1 MDYSRYEQIT
11 FEREGRIL
19 RVTLNR
25 PDKLNAVNE
34 QLHYELGQVFHD
46 IGLDEDADVII
57 LTGAGKA
64 FCAGGDFALMERTS
78 SRPST
83 YSASNIEGKR
93 IVYSLVELEKPI
105 ICRMN
110 GDAIGLG
117 ATIALLCDI
126 IVASEDAR
134 IADPHVRAGL
144 VAGDG
149 GALIWPQL
157 IGYARAKEMLL
168 LGTRLSAGEAK
179 EMGLINRVVPAAR
192 LDDEVNTIAETLANG
207 AVRAISWTKSVANI
221 GLKRLMHDIMD
232 SGMAYEA
239 LSMHDDFHKK
249 TVASFLERGKDGL
262 K

>member
-1 MDYSRYEQIT
+1 MDYAHYEHIT
-11 FEREGRIL
+11 FQRDGRVL
-19 RVTLNR
+19 TVTLNR
-25 PDKLNAVNE
+25 PEKLNAVNE
-34 QLHYELGQVFHD
+34 RLHYELGQVFYD
-46 IGLDEDADVII
+46 VGLDEEADVVI

-64 FCAGGDFALMERTS
+64 FCAGGDFSLMERTS
-78 SRPST
+78 ARSSK

-126 IVASEDAR
+126 IVAGEDAR

-168 LGTRLSAGEAK
+168 LGTRLSATEAK
-179 EMGLINRVVPAAR
+179 DVGLINRVVSADK
-192 LDDEVNTIAETLANG
+192 LDDEVNEIAEHLASG
-207 AVRAISWTKSVANI
+207 AVKAISWTKSIANI
-221 GLKRLMHDIMD
+221 GLKKLMHDIMD

-239 LSMHDDFHKK
+239 LSMHEDFHKE
-249 TVASFLERGKDGL
+249 TVAAFLNKGKDGI